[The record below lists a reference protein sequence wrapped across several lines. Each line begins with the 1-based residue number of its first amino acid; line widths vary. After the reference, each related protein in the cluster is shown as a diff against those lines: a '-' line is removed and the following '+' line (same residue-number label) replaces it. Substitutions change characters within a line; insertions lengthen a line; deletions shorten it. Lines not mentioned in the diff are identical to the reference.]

1 MTFIFP
7 GHSYIAACLD
17 LYIGTESESDKYFL
31 FVYTIDVRRKVIGVV
46 QRSISLP
53 ALAFGSGEGML
64 PFFCHHGHFL
74 ARDKMAAISMEDDA
88 IPAYTCTFH
97 SADAPIDTEDSWCKT
112 PPAVRKGE
120 SGTKRCKTCPTLPLR
135 PGSELDVSEKTHDN
149 QPDAGIHIAPIIF
162 MEG

>member
-64 PFFCHHGHFL
+64 PFFVIMDIFL
-74 ARDKMAAISMEDDA
+74 
-88 IPAYTCTFH
+88 H
-97 SADAPIDTEDSWCKT
+97 
-112 PPAVRKGE
+112 
-120 SGTKRCKTCPTLPLR
+120 GTKWPPFPWKMMQYPPTHALSILQMHR
-135 PGSELDVSEKTHDN
+135 
-149 QPDAGIHIAPIIF
+149 
-162 MEG
+162 